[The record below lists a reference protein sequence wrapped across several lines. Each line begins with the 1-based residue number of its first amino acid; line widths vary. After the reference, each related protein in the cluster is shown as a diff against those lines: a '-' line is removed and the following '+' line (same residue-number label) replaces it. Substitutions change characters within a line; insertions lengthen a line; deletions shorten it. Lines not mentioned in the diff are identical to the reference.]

1 LVADLRELLRKA
13 DKGGYAIPA
22 FNYSDIWDLL
32 AIIEAAEEENS
43 PVIVSSNP
51 LVVKAIGVD
60 YLGAVGR
67 VAMKTAKIPL
77 IHHLDHSTS
86 FELCIRCIDKGYSSV
101 MIDGS
106 ALKLEENIALTKSV
120 VEYAHSK
127 GVYVEGEIGR
137 IKGRGIEGGYKE
149 NNYLVKVE
157 EAVQFVKETK
167 VDALAIGIG
176 TAHGFYKTKPKLNFK
191 RLSEVNRVID
201 VPLVLHGGTGIPD
214 EDIKRAIALGIN
226 KVNIGTL
233 IHSTYMNSLRE
244 ELNNRDKNPY
254 TLDIMI
260 PVKEKIKEVVRERI
274 RVCLSNG
281 KAPR

>member
-1 LVADLRELLRKA
+1 LIADLRELLRKA
-13 DKGGYAIPA
+13 DESGYAIPA

-51 LVVKAIGVD
+51 LVVKAIGVN

-67 VAMKTAKIPL
+67 VAMKMAKIPL

-86 FELCIRCIDKGYSSV
+86 FEICIRCIERGYPSV

-120 VEYAHSK
+120 VEFAHSK

-137 IKGRGIEGGYKE
+137 IKGRGMEGGYKE
-149 NNYLVKVE
+149 DDYLVEVE
-157 EAVQFVKETK
+157 EAVQYVKETK
-167 VDALAIGIG
+167 VDSLAIGIG
-176 TAHGFYKTKPKLNFK
+176 TAHGFYKMEPKLNFK
-191 RLSEVNRVID
+191 RLSEVNKVID
-201 VPLVLHGGTGIPD
+201 IPLVLHGGTGIPD
-214 EDIKRAIALGIN
+214 EDVKRAIALGMS

-233 IHSTYMNSLRE
+233 IHSAYMNSLRE
-244 ELNNRDKNPY
+244 ELNNRDENPY
-254 TLDIMI
+254 TLDVMI
-260 PVKEKIKEVVRERI
+260 PVKEKVKEVVRERI